1 MLPGPRYRV
10 QDNTIWADASVTIA
24 RTNMSPST
32 LVVNHGFKGTFRE
45 MWDVVT
51 PDFVKLKNKGRIVS
65 NPMTKFRTT
74 NDVTYGDIRG
84 YYKNTTG
91 LPTGAYTQTNHSHAI
106 IEGLNRNWPAVMSS
120 AGESSIND
128 ACVEAITES
137 LARNNSPHMQGAVGL
152 AEMHKTLQ
160 MMKDPLANAR
170 RLAERYSQGVHKHTE
185 MKWRKLSPKQREQV
199 KASRNNDLSG
209 PGLGFWEDCTAFAAS
224 EWLRFRYGFR
234 PLMKDI
240 ADLGK
245 ALLNPRRE
253 RETARASYSGTGN
266 IVQTDSTF
274 SIWLAGNN
282 AISETIIVSMRDVK
296 TESWTVR
303 ASVLSEFDMNVHS
316 EYGLGVTDTPARA
329 WELMPYSFVVD
340 WFTNVGSFISSVVP
354 QPGVQQLDRSLV
366 VTRRTT
372 HQRFTFGASLGIG
385 NPNYWGVQHNSS
397 CTDYTALESTQR
409 KHFYETDV
417 GLVWTPNLSKVR
429 ILDAVALVTRPL
441 LNLRSAGLRI

>member
-10 QDNTIWADASVTIA
+10 QDNTIWADASVAIA
-24 RTNMSPST
+24 RVNMSPSS
-32 LVVNHGFKGTFRE
+32 LVINHGFKGTFRE

-51 PDFVKLKNKGRIVS
+51 PDFVKLRNKGRIVS

-84 YYKNTTG
+84 YYKYTTG
-91 LPTGAYTQTNHSHAI
+91 LPTGAYTQTNHNHAI
-106 IEGLNRNWPAVMSS
+106 IEGLNRNWPAVTSNS
-120 AGESSIND
+120 LEVSINN

-137 LARNNSPHMQGAVGL
+137 LARNNSPHLQGAVGL

-160 MMKDPLANAR
+160 LMKDPLVNAR
-170 RLAERYSQGVHKHTE
+170 RLAERYSQNVHKNIE
-185 MKWRKLSPKQREQV
+185 MRWRKLSPKQQALAR
-199 KASRNNDLSG
+199 ASGRDTSL
-209 PGLGFWEDCTAFAAS
+209 PVHPFWEDCTAFATS

-253 RETARASYSGTGN
+253 RETARASYSGTGS

-282 AISETIIVSMRDVK
+282 AISETINVSMRDVK

-316 EYGLGVTDTPARA
+316 EYGLGVSDTPARL

-354 QPGVQQLDRSLV
+354 QPGVTQLDRSLV

-372 HQRFTFGASLGIG
+372 HQRFTTGASLGIG

-397 CTDYTALESTQR
+397 CTDYTVFESTQR
-409 KHFYETDV
+409 KQFLEADV
-417 GLVWTPNLSKVR
+417 GLVWHPNLTKAR
-429 ILDAVALVTRPL
+429 IVDAVALVIAPL
-441 LNLRSAGLRI
+441 LNIRSRGLRL